1 MFIMLS
7 IGLYTSRVVLQVLG
21 VVDFGLYNVVS
32 SAISFLSFLTGSLSI
47 ASSRFITYYL
57 SKSDVNDLKSLFSN
71 VLSVYIVLSL
81 LILILGETIGLW
93 MVYERMVIP
102 DNRMIAALWVYHISV
117 FSAILNVL
125 CTPYISVIVAHEN
138 MSAFAYLSILDV
150 VMKLGIAF
158 VIQYSTVDKLILYAV
173 LILFVQIV
181 DRIVYSYYCSK
192 KFKETVTKPKFDKKI
207 FFQIFS
213 FAGWVS
219 IGALA
224 YSCYTIGLNILLNIF
239 FGPVVNAARGVAF
252 RIQEIVNNFCI
263 NVQAALTPQITKS
276 FSSGDNLRLKMLIY
290 KGSKYTFFLML
301 IISLP
306 IIFNI
311 TILLE
316 WWLGTVP
323 EWTSIFSILMLID
336 IIIRTLAYPVV
347 QAVQATGDIK
357 KFQLVEGGIQ
367 LFILPFSYVLLRYF
381 SVPPYVPFLVI
392 ILFEPFI
399 QYFRVKIALPILGMS
414 KLEYL
419 KEVIYPVLL
428 VVVLSP
434 VVPYILK
441 KYLFQISDITS
452 FSIIVIITF
461 LSTFFIILFCG
472 CGKQERKTLFLFCKR
487 HIK

>member
-1 MFIMLS
+1 
-7 IGLYTSRVVLQVLG
+7 
-21 VVDFGLYNVVS
+21 
-32 SAISFLSFLTGSLSI
+32 
-47 ASSRFITYYL
+47 
-57 SKSDVNDLKSLFSN
+57 
-71 VLSVYIVLSL
+71 
-81 LILILGETIGLW
+81 
-93 MVYERMVIP
+93 
-102 DNRMIAALWVYHISV
+102 
-117 FSAILNVL
+117 
-125 CTPYISVIVAHEN
+125 
-138 MSAFAYLSILDV
+138 
-150 VMKLGIAF
+150 
-158 VIQYSTVDKLILYAV
+158 
-173 LILFVQIV
+173 
-181 DRIVYSYYCSK
+181 
-192 KFKETVTKPKFDKKI
+192 
-207 FFQIFS
+207 
-213 FAGWVS
+213 
-219 IGALA
+219 
-224 YSCYTIGLNILLNIF
+224 
-239 FGPVVNAARGVAF
+239 
-252 RIQEIVNNFCI
+252 
-263 NVQAALTPQITKS
+263 
-276 FSSGDNLRLKMLIY
+276 
-290 KGSKYTFFLML
+290 ML